1 MSDEID
7 KELDSL
13 VDQLKQSN
21 SENKSVAANPETVN
35 MTPEE
40 IEQFIVQNSG
50 KLITQSLGI
59 IDDVKDYMVAAGD
72 PDSLSSLSELI
83 RASSTA
89 IETLNKIAIQ
99 DKRTKTTLAAKQMDI
114 EAKTIDVKQSSDRL
128 IGTREEM
135 FKRLI
140 TDAEVIEEDPKSRQK
155 DQRTQTSEPDRS

>member
-7 KELDSL
+7 NELDSL
-13 VDQLKQSN
+13 VNQLKQSN
-21 SENKSVAANPETVN
+21 KETKEVMEQPETVN

-40 IEQFIVQNSG
+40 IEQFVVQNSG
-50 KLITQSLGI
+50 KLITQSIGI

-89 IETLNKIAIQ
+89 IETMNKIAIQ

-114 EAKTIDVKQSSDRL
+114 QAKSIDVKPESDKL

-140 TDAEVIEEDPKSRQK
+140 KDAEVIEEPKNHQK
-155 DQRTQTSEPDRS
+155 DQ

>member
-7 KELDSL
+7 NELDSL
-13 VDQLKQSN
+13 VNQLKQSN
-21 SENKSVAANPETVN
+21 KETKEVIEQPETVN

-40 IEQFIVQNSG
+40 IEQFVVQNSG
-50 KLITQSLGI
+50 KLITQSIGI

-114 EAKTIDVKQSSDRL
+114 QAKSIDVKPESDKL

-140 TDAEVIEEDPKSRQK
+140 KDAEVIEEPKNHQK
-155 DQRTQTSEPDRS
+155 DQ

>member
-7 KELDSL
+7 NELDSL
-13 VDQLKQSN
+13 VNQLKQSN
-21 SENKSVAANPETVN
+21 KETKEVMEQPETVN

-40 IEQFIVQNSG
+40 IEQFVVQNSG
-50 KLITQSLGI
+50 KLITQSIGI

-114 EAKTIDVKQSSDRL
+114 QAKSIDVKPESDKL

-140 TDAEVIEEDPKSRQK
+140 KDAEVIEEPKNHQK
-155 DQRTQTSEPDRS
+155 DQ

>member
-7 KELDSL
+7 NELDSL
-13 VDQLKQSN
+13 VNQLKQSN
-21 SENKSVAANPETVN
+21 KETKEVMEQPETVN

-40 IEQFIVQNSG
+40 IEQFVVQNSG
-50 KLITQSLGI
+50 KLITQSIGI

-114 EAKTIDVKQSSDRL
+114 QAK
-128 IGTREEM
+128 
-135 FKRLI
+135 
-140 TDAEVIEEDPKSRQK
+140 
-155 DQRTQTSEPDRS
+155 

>member
-7 KELDSL
+7 NELDSL
-13 VDQLKQSN
+13 VNQLKQSN
-21 SENKSVAANPETVN
+21 KETKEVIEQPETVN

-40 IEQFIVQNSG
+40 IEQFVVQNSG
-50 KLITQSLGI
+50 KLITQSIGI

-89 IETLNKIAIQ
+89 LETMNKIAIQ

-114 EAKTIDVKQSSDRL
+114 QAKSIDVKPESDKL

-140 TDAEVIEEDPKSRQK
+140 KDAEVIEEPKNHQK
-155 DQRTQTSEPDRS
+155 DQ

>member
-7 KELDSL
+7 KELNSL

-89 IETLNKIAIQ
+89 IETL
-99 DKRTKTTLAAKQMDI
+99 
-114 EAKTIDVKQSSDRL
+114 
-128 IGTREEM
+128 
-135 FKRLI
+135 KRLI

-155 DQRTQTSEPDRS
+155 DQRSQTSEPDRS

>member
-7 KELDSL
+7 NELDSL
-13 VDQLKQSN
+13 VNQLKQSN
-21 SENKSVAANPETVN
+21 KETKEVIEQPETIN

-40 IEQFIVQNSG
+40 IEQFVVQNSG
-50 KLITQSLGI
+50 KLITQSIGI

-89 IETLNKIAIQ
+89 IETMNKIAIQ

-114 EAKTIDVKQSSDRL
+114 QAKSIDVKPESDKL

-140 TDAEVIEEDPKSRQK
+140 KDAEVIEEPKNHQK
-155 DQRTQTSEPDRS
+155 DQ

>member
-1 MSDEID
+1 
-7 KELDSL
+7 
-13 VDQLKQSN
+13 
-21 SENKSVAANPETVN
+21 

-40 IEQFIVQNSG
+40 IEQFVVQNSG
-50 KLITQSLGI
+50 KLITQSIGI

-89 IETLNKIAIQ
+89 IETMNKIAIQ

-114 EAKTIDVKQSSDRL
+114 QAKSIDVKPESDKL

-140 TDAEVIEEDPKSRQK
+140 KDAEVIEEPKNHQK
-155 DQRTQTSEPDRS
+155 DQ

>member
-7 KELDSL
+7 NELDSL
-13 VDQLKQSN
+13 VNQLKQSN
-21 SENKSVAANPETVN
+21 KETKEVIEQPETVN

-40 IEQFIVQNSG
+40 IEQFVVQNSG
-50 KLITQSLGI
+50 KLITQSIGI

-89 IETLNKIAIQ
+89 IETMNKIAIQ

-114 EAKTIDVKQSSDRL
+114 QAKSIDVKPESDKL

-140 TDAEVIEEDPKSRQK
+140 KDAEVIEEPKNHQK
-155 DQRTQTSEPDRS
+155 DQ

>member
-1 MSDEID
+1 MSNEID
-7 KELDSL
+7 KELNSL

-21 SENKSVAANPETVN
+21 SENKRAVEQPEVVS
-35 MTPEE
+35 MTPEQ
-40 IEQFIVQNSG
+40 IEQFIVQSSG
-50 KLITQSLGI
+50 KLITQSLNI

-72 PDSLSSLSELI
+72 SDSLSSLSELI
-83 RASSTA
+83 RASATA

-140 TDAEVIEEDPKSRQK
+140 TDVEVIEEDTKSRRK
-155 DQRTQTSEPDRS
+155 DQRSQTSEPDRS

>member
-7 KELDSL
+7 NELDSL
-13 VDQLKQSN
+13 VNQLKQSN
-21 SENKSVAANPETVN
+21 KETKEVIEQPETVN

-40 IEQFIVQNSG
+40 IEQFVVQNSG
-50 KLITQSLGI
+50 KLITQSIGI

-89 IETLNKIAIQ
+89 IETMNKIAIQ

-114 EAKTIDVKQSSDRL
+114 QAKSIDVKPESDKL

-140 TDAEVIEEDPKSRQK
+140 KDAEIIEEPKNHQK
-155 DQRTQTSEPDRS
+155 DQ